1 MLKRLEMC
9 VNHAR
14 RVEGGQRSF
23 TFESGLNVI
32 AGPNGSGKSTILK
45 AIYSCDRCSKVVQD
59 ETYFHY
65 FNAETMNP
73 ATAEGPANNMTN
85 MTLRIRSLFSS
96 HGQIMKQALTTM
108 PIRQGD
114 CLLVDEP
121 ESGQDLDGVLKI
133 VEGLQAICEEGGQVI
148 AASHHPALWK
158 GFNIIELREGYAEAV
173 RGKHRDILK

>member
-1 MLKRLEMC
+1 MLKNLEMC
-9 VNHAR
+9 TNHAR
-14 RVEGGQRSF
+14 RVEGGQRDF
-23 TFESGLNVI
+23 AFEPGLNAIV
-32 AGPNGSGKSTILK
+32 GPNGSGKSTILK
-45 AIYSCDRCSKVVQD
+45 AIYSCDRCSKVVQG

-108 PIRQGD
+108 PIRKGD

-121 ESGQDLDGVLKI
+121 ETGQDLDGVLKI
-133 VEGLQAICEEGGQVI
+133 VEGLKAICEEGGQVI
-148 AASHHPALWK
+148 AASHHPASGKDSISSNLK
-158 GFNIIELREGYAEAV
+158 RDMQRLSRET
-173 RGKHRDILK
+173 